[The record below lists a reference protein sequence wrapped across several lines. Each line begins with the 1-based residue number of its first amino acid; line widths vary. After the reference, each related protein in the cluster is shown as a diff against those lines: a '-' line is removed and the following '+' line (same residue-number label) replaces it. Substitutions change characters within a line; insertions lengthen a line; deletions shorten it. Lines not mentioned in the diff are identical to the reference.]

1 MNHLDESSLGLN
13 ENPYIIQ
20 LQNLTK
26 VYDGVTVIDKRNM
39 NIKKGE
45 FVTIL
50 GPSDAASL
58 RHYVGLQDLRRRI
71 PEIFS

>member
-26 VYDGVTVIDKRNM
+26 VYDGVYGN
-39 NIKKGE
+39 
-45 FVTIL
+45 
-50 GPSDAASL
+50 
-58 RHYVGLQDLRRRI
+58 
-71 PEIFS
+71 